1 MTLDNILVGNMGFD
15 KDLLIVIKK
24 SLDNNIELCVVFDE
38 GLSISRVALSAIM
51 QSVDWPLLVSVKCLI
66 VICKMSDGFCDS

>member
-38 GLSISRVALSAIM
+38 ELSISRVALSAIM
-51 QSVDWPLLVSVKCLI
+51 LDWPLLVSVKCLI

>member
-51 QSVDWPLLVSVKCLI
+51 LDWPLLVSVKCLI